1 MVSRCAL
8 LPVTVFQE
16 RERERERG
24 IYEEGNSMDGDPG
37 KRLVRRRRGFNRL
50 PNVSYCYTYPY

>member
-1 MVSRCAL
+1 MSNAANHAHYGQQMRFAPGHC
-8 LPVTVFQE
+8 LPGE

-37 KRLVRRRRGFNRL
+37 KRLVRRRR
-50 PNVSYCYTYPY
+50 V